1 MSVETDMITT
11 RKVPTRRKARVNKND
26 KGKRG
31 GGKVFR
37 GSTDKKV
44 RVDKQMQ
51 KLFRKRARQYN
62 SDDEEEEH
70 EEPAHK
76 RTASRVDRRPVNNE
90 VAASDG
96 NSSGEDGENGSDAD
110 DEVKG
115 DSDDE
120 GENIEPGITMFADGC
135 KAFKMA
141 FSTIIGKKVA
151 DPELGP
157 VLSGHKELVAMKLAE
172 ELSERKAKG
181 EAKKDKHMER
191 EKGHAKLPAYLDSH
205 DKFLM
210 SVATKG
216 VIKLFTAVSKAQ
228 NAQKGLNPSRAK
240 DAKDLGMR
248 CMMCFLFNLYNTGN
262 VPFLTAIAKRRRQ
275 TFLSEIRRRNS
286 QPAETS
292 SKADNEPGWAPLR
305 DGYMLSNSK
314 LKNWDKME
322 DSSMAHD
329 TGGMAQESSDDED

>member
-1 MSVETDMITT
+1 MSVESDMIAT
-11 RKVPTRRKARVNKND
+11 RKVPSRRRPRVNKDD
-26 KGKRG
+26 KGKR

-37 GSTDKKV
+37 GSTEKKV

-62 SDDEEEEH
+62 SDDDDDEEELY

-76 RTASRVDRRPVNNE
+76 RKAMDGRRVNNE
-90 VAASDG
+90 VAALDG
-96 NSSGEDGENGSDAD
+96 NSSGEEGENGSDAD
-110 DEVKG
+110 EVQG
-115 DSDDE
+115 DSDEE
-120 GENIEPGITMFADGC
+120 GENIEPGITMFTEGC

-181 EAKKDKHMER
+181 EAKKDKHMEG
-191 EKGHAKLPAYLDSH
+191 EKGHVKLPAYLDSH
-205 DKFLM
+205 DKFL
-210 SVATKG
+210 VGLATKG

-228 NAQKGLNPSRAK
+228 NAQKGLNPLKSK
-240 DAKDLGMR
+240 DAK
-248 CMMCFLFNLYNTGN
+248 
-262 VPFLTAIAKRRRQ
+262 VIAKRKRQ
-275 TFLSEIRRRNS
+275 AFLSEIRKKSS
-286 QPAETS
+286 QPADTS

-305 DGYMLSNSK
+305 DSYMLSNSK

-322 DSSMAHD
+322 DLGMTHD
-329 TGGMAQESSDDED
+329 TGGMTRDSSSDED

>member
-1 MSVETDMITT
+1 MSVESDMITT

-62 SDDEEEEH
+62 SDDDEEEEEEEH

-76 RTASRVDRRPVNNE
+76 RKASFVDRRPVHNE
-90 VAASDG
+90 VAALDG
-96 NSSGEDGENGSDAD
+96 SSSGEEGENGSDAD

-120 GENIEPGITMFADGC
+120 GENIEPGITMFTDGC

-141 FSTIIGKKVA
+141 FSTIIGKKVS

-240 DAKDLGMR
+240 DAK
-248 CMMCFLFNLYNTGN
+248 
-262 VPFLTAIAKRRRQ
+262 AIAKRRRQ
-275 TFLSEIRRRNS
+275 TFLSEIRRRSS

-305 DGYMLSNSK
+305 DSYMLSNSK

-329 TGGMAQESSDDED
+329 TGGMAQESSDDEN

>member
-1 MSVETDMITT
+1 MSVETDMIAT
-11 RKVPTRRKARVNKND
+11 RKVPTRRRPRVNKDD

-31 GGKVFR
+31 GKVFR
-37 GSTDKKV
+37 GGTDKKV

-62 SDDEEEEH
+62 SDDDEEEEEEY
-70 EEPAHK
+70 EEPVHK
-76 RTASRVDRRPVNNE
+76 RKASPMDGRPVNNE
-90 VAASDG
+90 VAGLDG
-96 NSSGEDGENGSDAD
+96 NSSGEEGENGLDA

-115 DSDDE
+115 DSDEE
-120 GENIEPGITMFADGC
+120 GENIEPGITMFTEGC

-205 DKFLM
+205 DKFLIGL
-210 SVATKG
+210 ATKG

-228 NAQKGLNPSRAK
+228 NAQKGLNPLKSK
-240 DAKDLGMR
+240 DAK
-248 CMMCFLFNLYNTGN
+248 
-262 VPFLTAIAKRRRQ
+262 VIAKRKRQ
-275 TFLSEIRRRNS
+275 AFLSEIRKKSS
-286 QPAETS
+286 QPADS
-292 SKADNEPGWAPLR
+292 SFKADNEPGWAPLR
-305 DGYMLSNSK
+305 DSYMLSNSK

-329 TGGMAQESSDDED
+329 NGGMTQDSSSGED